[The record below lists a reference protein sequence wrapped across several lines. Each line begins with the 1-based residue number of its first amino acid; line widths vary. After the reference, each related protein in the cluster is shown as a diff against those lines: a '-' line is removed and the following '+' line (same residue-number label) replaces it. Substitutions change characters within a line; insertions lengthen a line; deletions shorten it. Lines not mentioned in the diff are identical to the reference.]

1 MYTKKKGLAALLAAV
16 TGLSSLAVGTVSAT
30 PAAAEDTEAVK
41 ILSLGDSITDGYWT
55 SGAYRKYMYH
65 DLEQMGYNIDM
76 VGPKGSN
83 SNTFTYNG
91 QTVSYDDNN
100 AGYSGY
106 AIQEMTTKEH
116 RSGILETIQGTWY
129 NGQNMIAAY
138 QPDIVLLQIGTNDI
152 LSNYNDG
159 ITDRLENL
167 VNVILQDLDADSTV
181 FVSTIPDI
189 DAYTRADWLG
199 SYGINA
205 WNSTQEEKDQ
215 LMETVTGCIDTYNT
229 SIYNLVLKMQSEGK
243 NVQFADINSVVDYQ
257 TDLHDGV
264 HPNEAGY
271 ENMGNYW
278 AGLLNDFFQSKG
290 TNPKPVTTT
299 TTTQPAVTTTTTT
312 TTKATTKPITTTST
326 AKTTTTTKATTTT
339 TAATVPAGATAIH
352 LTDVKKG
359 ESYSLANYPDAT
371 AISFTLSGNLQY
383 LGGAFVLGNWT
394 KNQPYSASDLNGNT
408 LTFPIDMTDIEQKTF
423 TFFRWND
430 NDDVQLEDVT
440 LYCGTAP
447 ATTTKVTTT
456 TAKPTTTTTT
466 TTTTAKPTTTTTTTA
481 KPTTTTTTTTTTT
494 KPTTTTT
501 TTTTTAKPTT
511 TTTTTTTT
519 AKPTTTTTTTTT
531 TAKPTT
537 TTTTTTTTA
546 KSTTTTTT
554 TTTTAKPTTTT
565 TTTTTTAKPVTTTKA
580 TTTTAK
586 VTTTTASHAKKVVL
600 TDVQYEKTY
609 SLADYHPSDIKE
621 IVLQLD
627 GEVGY
632 GFGGKL
638 VLGGWAVQMDYG
650 VADMKDDKTIT
661 FKITDPQDV
670 MTVYGYWGNMKL
682 KSVTLVY

>member
-16 TGLSSLAVGTVSAT
+16 TGLSSLAVGTVSAA
-30 PAAAEDTEAVK
+30 PAAAGDTEAVK

-116 RSGILETIQGTWY
+116 RSGILETIQST
-129 NGQNMIAAY
+129 NMIATY
-138 QPDIVLLQIGTNDI
+138 QPDVVLLQIGTNDV

-167 VNVILQDLDADSTV
+167 VNVILQDLDSDSTV

-189 DAYTRADWLG
+189 DAITVSSWLWG
-199 SYGINA
+199 YGYFG
-205 WNSTQEEKDQ
+205 TDEEKQQ
-215 LMETVTGCIDTYNT
+215 LMEMVTGYIDTYNT

-278 AGLLNDFFQSKG
+278 AGLLNDFFQNHG

-312 TTKATTKPITTTST
+312 TTT
-326 AKTTTTTKATTTT
+326 AKTTTTQPATTKPTTTTSTTKATTTT
-339 TAATVPAGATAIH
+339 TAVTVPDGATEIH
-352 LTDVKKG
+352 LTGVKKG

-371 AISFTLSGNLQY
+371 AISFTLSGNLQH
-383 LGGAFVLGNWT
+383 LIGAFVLGNWT
-394 KNQPYSASDLNGNT
+394 KNQPYNESNLNGNT

-430 NDDVQLEDVT
+430 GDDVQLEDVT

-456 TAKPTTTTTT
+456 IAKP
-466 TTTTAKPTTTTTTTA
+466 
-481 KPTTTTTTTTTTT
+481 
-494 KPTTTTT
+494 TTTT

-519 AKPTTTTTTTTT
+519 AKP
-531 TAKPTT
+531 
-537 TTTTTTTTA
+537 
-546 KSTTTTTT
+546 TTTTTT

-600 TDVQYEKTY
+600 TDVQYDKTY
-609 SLADYHPSDIKE
+609 SLEDYHPSDIKE

-638 VLGGWAVQMDYG
+638 ALGGWAVQMDYG

>member
-16 TGLSSLAVGTVSAT
+16 TGLSSLAVGTVSAA
-30 PAAAEDTEAVK
+30 PAAAENAEAVK

-91 QTVSYDDNN
+91 QSVSYDDNN

-205 WNSTQEEKDQ
+205 WGSTQEEKDQ

-290 TNPKPVTTT
+290 TDPKPVTTT
-299 TTTQPAVTTTTTT
+299 TTTQPAVTTTTTTT

-359 ESYSLANYPDAT
+359 ESYSLANYPNAT

-430 NDDVQLEDVT
+430 SNDVQLEDVT

-456 TAKPTTTTTT
+456 TA
-466 TTTTAKPTTTTTTTA
+466 
-481 KPTTTTTTTTTTT
+481 

-546 KSTTTTTT
+546 KPTTTTTT

-565 TTTTTTAKPVTTTKA
+565 TTTTTTAKPTTTTTTTTTTAKPTTTTTKA

-621 IVLQLD
+621 IVLHLD

-661 FKITDPQDV
+661 FKITNPQDV

>member
-1 MYTKKKGLAALLAAV
+1 MYTKKKGLAALIAAV
-16 TGLSSLAVGTVSAT
+16 TGLSSLAVGTVSAA
-30 PAAAEDTEAVK
+30 PAAAGDTEAVK

-76 VGPKGSN
+76 VGPKGGN

-91 QTVSYDDNN
+91 QSVSYDDNN

-205 WNSTQEEKDQ
+205 WGSTQEEKDQ

-290 TNPKPVTTT
+290 TDPKPVTTT

-383 LGGAFVLGNWT
+383 LGGAFVLGNWEKSQT
-394 KNQPYSASDLNGNT
+394 YSASDLNGNT
-408 LTFPIDMTDIEQKTF
+408 LTFPIDMTGLWQKTF

-466 TTTTAKPTTTTTTTA
+466 TTTTAKPTTTTTTT
-481 KPTTTTTTTTTTT
+481 
-494 KPTTTTT
+494 
-501 TTTTTAKPTT
+501 TTTAKP
-511 TTTTTTTT
+511 
-519 AKPTTTTTTTTT
+519 
-531 TAKPTT
+531 
-537 TTTTTTTTA
+537 
-546 KSTTTTTT
+546 TTTTTT

-600 TDVQYEKTY
+600 TDVQYGKTY

-661 FKITDPQDV
+661 FKITNPQDT
-670 MTVYGYWGNMKL
+670 MTVFGYWGNMKL

>member
-1 MYTKKKGLAALLAAV
+1 MYTKKKGLAALIAAV
-16 TGLSSLAVGTVSAT
+16 TGLSSLAVGTVSAA
-30 PAAAEDTEAVK
+30 PAAAENAEAVK

-76 VGPKGSN
+76 VGPKGGN

-91 QTVSYDDNN
+91 QSVSYDDNN

-167 VNVILQDLDADSTV
+167 VNVILQDLDSDSTV

-205 WNSTQEEKDQ
+205 WGSTQEEKDQ

-278 AGLLNDFFQSKG
+278 AGLLNDFFQNHG

-312 TTKATTKPITTTST
+312 TTT
-326 AKTTTTTKATTTT
+326 AKTTTTQPATTKPTTTTSTTKATTTT
-339 TAATVPAGATAIH
+339 TAVTVPDGATEIH
-352 LTDVKKG
+352 LTGVKKG

-371 AISFTLSGNLQY
+371 AISFTFSGNLQY
-383 LGGAFVLGNWT
+383 IGGAFVLGNWT
-394 KNQPYSASDLNGNT
+394 KNQSYNANDLNGNT

-423 TFFRWND
+423 TFFRWNGG
-430 NDDVQLEDVT
+430 DDIQIEDVT

-466 TTTTAKPTTTTTTTA
+466 TTT
-481 KPTTTTTTTTTTT
+481 
-494 KPTTTTT
+494 
-501 TTTTTAKPTT
+501 AKPTT

-519 AKPTTTTTTTTT
+519 AKPTT
-531 TAKPTT
+531 
-537 TTTTTTTTA
+537 
-546 KSTTTTTT
+546 
-554 TTTTAKPTTTT
+554 
-565 TTTTTTAKPVTTTKA
+565 TTTKA

-600 TDVQYEKTY
+600 TDVQYDKTY
-609 SLADYHPSDIKE
+609 SLEDYHPSDIKE

-661 FKITDPQDV
+661 FKITNPQDV

>member
-1 MYTKKKGLAALLAAV
+1 MYTKKKGLAALIAAV
-16 TGLSSLAVGTVSAT
+16 TGLSSLAVGTVSAA
-30 PAAAEDTEAVK
+30 PAAAENEEAVK

-76 VGPKGSN
+76 VGPKGGN

-91 QTVSYDDNN
+91 QSVSYDDNN

-205 WNSTQEEKDQ
+205 WGSTQEEKDR

-278 AGLLNDFFQSKG
+278 AGLLNDFFQNHG

-299 TTTQPAVTTTTTT
+299 TTTQPAVTTTTTTT

-359 ESYSLANYPDAT
+359 ESYSLPNYPDAT

-430 NDDVQLEDVT
+430 SNDVQLEDVT

-456 TAKPTTTTTT
+456 TA
-466 TTTTAKPTTTTTTTA
+466 
-481 KPTTTTTTTTTTT
+481 

-546 KSTTTTTT
+546 KPTTTTTT
-554 TTTTAKPTTTT
+554 TTTTAKPTT
-565 TTTTTTAKPVTTTKA
+565 TTTKA

-661 FKITDPQDV
+661 FKITNPQDV

>member
-1 MYTKKKGLAALLAAV
+1 MYTKKKGMAALLAAV
-16 TGLSSLAVGTVSAT
+16 TGLSSLAVGTVSAA
-30 PAAAEDTEAVK
+30 PAAAENEEAVK

-76 VGPKGSN
+76 VGPKGGN

-91 QTVSYDDNN
+91 QSVSYDDNN

-116 RSGILETIQGTWY
+116 RSGILETIQATWY

-205 WNSTQEEKDQ
+205 WGSTQEEKDR

-229 SIYNLVLKMQSEGK
+229 SIYNLVLKMQGEGK

-278 AGLLNDFFQSKG
+278 AGLLNDFFQNHG

-312 TTKATTKPITTTST
+312 TTT
-326 AKTTTTTKATTTT
+326 AKTTTTQPATTKPTTTTSTTKATTTT

-359 ESYSLANYPDAT
+359 ESYSLAYYPDAT

-383 LGGAFVLGNWT
+383 LGGSFVLGNWEKSQT
-394 KNQPYSASDLNGNT
+394 YSASNLNGNT

-430 NDDVQLEDVT
+430 SNDVQLEDVT

-466 TTTTAKPTTTTTTTA
+466 TTTTAKPTT
-481 KPTTTTTTTTTTT
+481 
-494 KPTTTTT
+494 
-501 TTTTTAKPTT
+501 
-511 TTTTTTTT
+511 
-519 AKPTTTTTTTTT
+519 
-531 TAKPTT
+531 
-537 TTTTTTTTA
+537 
-546 KSTTTTTT
+546 
-554 TTTTAKPTTTT
+554 
-565 TTTTTTAKPVTTTKA
+565 TTTKA

-661 FKITDPQDV
+661 FKITNPQDV

>member
-1 MYTKKKGLAALLAAV
+1 MYTKKKGLAALIAAV
-16 TGLSSLAVGTVSAT
+16 TGLSSLAVGTVSAA
-30 PAAAEDTEAVK
+30 PAAAGDTEAVK

-76 VGPKGSN
+76 VGPKGGN

-91 QTVSYDDNN
+91 QSVSYDDNN

-116 RSGILETIQGTWY
+116 RSGILETIQATWY

-205 WNSTQEEKDQ
+205 WGSTQEEKDQ

-290 TNPKPVTTT
+290 TDPKPVTTT
-299 TTTQPAVTTTTTT
+299 TTTQPAVTTTTTTT

-383 LGGAFVLGNWT
+383 LGGAFVLGNWEKSQT
-394 KNQPYSASDLNGNT
+394 YSASDLNGNT
-408 LTFPIDMTDIEQKTF
+408 LTFPIDMTGLWQKTF

-466 TTTTAKPTTTTTTTA
+466 TTTTAKPTTTTTTT
-481 KPTTTTTTTTTTT
+481 
-494 KPTTTTT
+494 
-501 TTTTTAKPTT
+501 
-511 TTTTTTTT
+511 
-519 AKPTTTTTTTTT
+519 
-531 TAKPTT
+531 
-537 TTTTTTTTA
+537 
-546 KSTTTTTT
+546 
-554 TTTTAKPTTTT
+554 
-565 TTTTTTAKPVTTTKA
+565 TTTAKPVTTTKA

-600 TDVQYEKTY
+600 TDVQYGKTY

-661 FKITDPQDV
+661 FKITNPQDT
-670 MTVYGYWGNMKL
+670 MTVFGYWGNMKL

>member
-16 TGLSSLAVGTVSAT
+16 TGLSSLAVGTVSAA
-30 PAAAEDTEAVK
+30 PAAAGDTEAVK

-116 RSGILETIQGTWY
+116 RSGILETIQST
-129 NGQNMIAAY
+129 NMIATY
-138 QPDIVLLQIGTNDI
+138 QPDVVLLQIGTNDV

-167 VNVILQDLDADSTV
+167 VNVILQDLDSDSTV

-189 DAYTRADWLG
+189 DAITVSSWLWG
-199 SYGINA
+199 YGYFG
-205 WNSTQEEKDQ
+205 TDEEKQQ
-215 LMETVTGCIDTYNT
+215 LMEIVTGYIDTYNT

-278 AGLLNDFFQSKG
+278 AGLLNDFFQNHG

-312 TTKATTKPITTTST
+312 TTTAKATTTQPETTKPTTTTST

-339 TAATVPAGATAIH
+339 TAVTVPDGATEIH
-352 LTDVKKG
+352 LTGVKKG

-371 AISFTLSGNLQY
+371 AISFTFSGNLQY
-383 LGGAFVLGNWT
+383 IGGAFVLGNWT
-394 KNQPYSASDLNGNT
+394 KNQSYNASDLNGNT

-423 TFFRWND
+423 TFFRWNGG
-430 NDDVQLEDVT
+430 DDIQIEDVT

-456 TAKPTTTTTT
+456 IAKP
-466 TTTTAKPTTTTTTTA
+466 
-481 KPTTTTTTTTTTT
+481 
-494 KPTTTTT
+494 TTTT

-531 TAKPTT
+531 TAKP
-537 TTTTTTTTA
+537 
-546 KSTTTTTT
+546 TTTTTT

-600 TDVQYEKTY
+600 TDVQYDKTY
-609 SLADYHPSDIKE
+609 SLEDYHPSDIKE

-638 VLGGWAVQMDYG
+638 ALGGWAVQMDYG

-661 FKITDPQDV
+661 FKITNPQDV

>member
-1 MYTKKKGLAALLAAV
+1 MYTKKKGLAVLIAAV
-16 TGLSSLAVGTVSAT
+16 TGLSSLAVGTVSAA
-30 PAAAEDTEAVK
+30 PAAAENAEAVK

-76 VGPKGSN
+76 VGPKGGN

-91 QTVSYDDNN
+91 QSVSYDDNN

-116 RSGILETIQGTWY
+116 RSGILETIQATWY

-205 WNSTQEEKDQ
+205 WGSTQEEKDQ

-278 AGLLNDFFQSKG
+278 AGLLNDFFQNHG

-312 TTKATTKPITTTST
+312 TTT
-326 AKTTTTTKATTTT
+326 AKTTTTQPATTKPTTTTSTTKATTTT

-359 ESYSLANYPDAT
+359 ESYSLANYPNAT

-430 NDDVQLEDVT
+430 NDNVQLEDVT

-456 TAKPTTTTTT
+456 TA
-466 TTTTAKPTTTTTTTA
+466 
-481 KPTTTTTTTTTTT
+481 

-546 KSTTTTTT
+546 KPTTTTTT

-661 FKITDPQDV
+661 FKITNPQDV

>member
-1 MYTKKKGLAALLAAV
+1 MYTKKKGLAALIAAV
-16 TGLSSLAVGTVSAT
+16 TGLSSLAVGTVSAA
-30 PAAAEDTEAVK
+30 PAAAENEEAVK

-76 VGPKGSN
+76 VGPKGGN

-91 QTVSYDDNN
+91 QSVSYDDNN

-116 RSGILETIQGTWY
+116 RSGILETIQATWY

-205 WNSTQEEKDQ
+205 WGSTQEEKDQ

-278 AGLLNDFFQSKG
+278 AELLNDFFQNHG

-299 TTTQPAVTTTTTT
+299 TTTQPAVTTTTTTT

-359 ESYSLANYPDAT
+359 ESYSLANYPNAT

-430 NDDVQLEDVT
+430 SNDVQLEDVT

-466 TTTTAKPTTTTTTTA
+466 TTTTAKPTTTTTTT
-481 KPTTTTTTTTTTT
+481 
-494 KPTTTTT
+494 
-501 TTTTTAKPTT
+501 TTTAKPTT
-511 TTTTTTTT
+511 
-519 AKPTTTTTTTTT
+519 
-531 TAKPTT
+531 
-537 TTTTTTTTA
+537 
-546 KSTTTTTT
+546 
-554 TTTTAKPTTTT
+554 
-565 TTTTTTAKPVTTTKA
+565 TTTKA

-600 TDVQYEKTY
+600 TDVQYDKTY
-609 SLADYHPSDIKE
+609 SLEDYHPSDIKE

-661 FKITDPQDV
+661 FKITNPQDV

-682 KSVTLVY
+682 KSVALVY

>member
-1 MYTKKKGLAALLAAV
+1 MYTKKKGLAALIAAV
-16 TGLSSLAVGTVSAT
+16 TGLSSLAVGTVSAA
-30 PAAAEDTEAVK
+30 PAAAGDTEAVK

-91 QTVSYDDNN
+91 QSVSYDDNN

-116 RSGILETIQGTWY
+116 RSGILETIQATWY

-189 DAYTRADWLG
+189 DAYIRADWLG

-205 WNSTQEEKDQ
+205 WGSTQEEKDQ

-312 TTKATTKPITTTST
+312 TTTKATTKPITTTST

-383 LGGAFVLGNWT
+383 LGGAFVLGNWEKSQT
-394 KNQPYSASDLNGNT
+394 YSASDLNGNT
-408 LTFPIDMTDIEQKTF
+408 LTFPIDMTGLWQKTF

-466 TTTTAKPTTTTTTTA
+466 TTTTAKPTTTTTTT
-481 KPTTTTTTTTTTT
+481 
-494 KPTTTTT
+494 
-501 TTTTTAKPTT
+501 TTTAKP
-511 TTTTTTTT
+511 
-519 AKPTTTTTTTTT
+519 
-531 TAKPTT
+531 
-537 TTTTTTTTA
+537 
-546 KSTTTTTT
+546 TTTTTT

-600 TDVQYEKTY
+600 TDVQYGKTY

-661 FKITDPQDV
+661 FKITNPQDT
-670 MTVYGYWGNMKL
+670 MTVFGYWGNMKL

>member
-1 MYTKKKGLAALLAAV
+1 MYTKKKGLAALIAAV
-16 TGLSSLAVGTVSAT
+16 TGLSSLAVGTVSAA
-30 PAAAEDTEAVK
+30 PAAAGDTEAVK

-76 VGPKGSN
+76 VGPKGGN

-91 QTVSYDDNN
+91 QSVSYDDNN

-116 RSGILETIQGTWY
+116 RSGILETIQATWY

-189 DAYTRADWLG
+189 DAYIRADWLG

-205 WNSTQEEKDQ
+205 WGSTQEEKDQ

-312 TTKATTKPITTTST
+312 TTTKATTKPITTTST

-383 LGGAFVLGNWT
+383 LGGAFVLGNWEKSQT
-394 KNQPYSASDLNGNT
+394 YSASDLNGNT
-408 LTFPIDMTDIEQKTF
+408 LTFPIDMTGLWQKTF

-447 ATTTKVTTT
+447 ATTTKVTAT

-466 TTTTAKPTTTTTTTA
+466 TTTTAKP
-481 KPTTTTTTTTTTT
+481 
-494 KPTTTTT
+494 
-501 TTTTTAKPTT
+501 
-511 TTTTTTTT
+511 
-519 AKPTTTTTTTTT
+519 
-531 TAKPTT
+531 
-537 TTTTTTTTA
+537 
-546 KSTTTTTT
+546 TTTTTT

-600 TDVQYEKTY
+600 TDVQYGKTY

-627 GEVGY
+627 GDVGY

-661 FKITDPQDV
+661 FKITNPQDV

>member
-16 TGLSSLAVGTVSAT
+16 TGLSSLAVGTVSAA
-30 PAAAEDTEAVK
+30 PAAAGDTEAVK

-76 VGPKGSN
+76 VGPKGGN

-91 QTVSYDDNN
+91 QSVSYDDNN

-278 AGLLNDFFQSKG
+278 AGLLNDFFQGNG
-290 TNPKPVTTT
+290 TDPKPVTTT

-326 AKTTTTTKATTTT
+326 AKTTTTTKATITT
-339 TAATVPAGATAIH
+339 TAVTVPDGATAIH

-371 AISFTLSGNLQY
+371 AISFTLSGNLQH
-383 LGGAFVLGNWT
+383 LVGAFVLGNWT
-394 KNQPYSASDLNGNT
+394 KNQPYNESNLNGNT

-423 TFFRWND
+423 TFLRWND
-430 NDDVQLEDVT
+430 GDDVQLEDVT

-447 ATTTKVTTT
+447 ATTPEVTTT
-456 TAKPTTTTTT
+456 TA
-466 TTTTAKPTTTTTTTA
+466 
-481 KPTTTTTTTTTTT
+481 

-546 KSTTTTTT
+546 KPTTTTTT

-609 SLADYHPSDIKE
+609 SLANYHPSDIKE

-627 GEVGY
+627 GKVGY
-632 GFGGKL
+632 GFGGEL
-638 VLGGWAVQMDYG
+638 VLGNWAVKMGYNA
-650 VADMKDDKTIT
+650 ADIKDDKTIT
-661 FKITDPQDV
+661 FKITDPQNV
-670 MTVYGYWGNMKL
+670 MMVRNYWGNMKL

>member
-16 TGLSSLAVGTVSAT
+16 TGLSSLAVGTVSAA

-138 QPDIVLLQIGTNDI
+138 QPDIVLLQIGTNDV

-167 VNVILQDLDADSTV
+167 VNVILQDLDSDSTI

-205 WNSTQEEKDQ
+205 WSSTQAEKDQ

-229 SIYNLVLKMQSEGK
+229 SIYNLVLKMQGEGK

-278 AGLLNDFFQSKG
+278 AGLLNDFFQGSG
-290 TNPKPVTTT
+290 TDPKPVTTT

-312 TTKATTKPITTTST
+312 TTAKATTTQPATTKPTTTTST
-326 AKTTTTTKATTTT
+326 AKTTTKATTTT
-339 TAATVPAGATAIH
+339 TAVTVPDGATEIH

-359 ESYSLANYPDAT
+359 ECYSLENYPNAT
-371 AISFTLSGNLQY
+371 AISFTFSGNLQY
-383 LGGAFVLGNWT
+383 IGGAFVLGNWT
-394 KNQPYSASDLNGNT
+394 KNQSYSASDLNGNT
-408 LTFPIDMTDIEQKTF
+408 LTFPIDMTGIEQKTF
-423 TFFRWND
+423 TFFRWNGG
-430 NDDVQLEDVT
+430 DDIQIKDVT

-447 ATTTKVTTT
+447 ETTTEATTT
-456 TAKPTTTTTT
+456 TA
-466 TTTTAKPTTTTTTTA
+466 
-481 KPTTTTTTTTTTT
+481 

-546 KSTTTTTT
+546 K
-554 TTTTAKPTTTT
+554 
-565 TTTTTTAKPVTTTKA
+565 PVTTTKA

-586 VTTTTASHAKKVVL
+586 VTTTTTSHAKKVVL
-600 TDVQYEKTY
+600 TDVQYGKTY
-609 SLADYHPSDIKE
+609 SLEDYHPSDIKE

-632 GFGGKL
+632 GFGGDL
-638 VLGGWAVQMDYG
+638 ILGNWTVKMDYS
-650 VADMKDDKTIT
+650 AANIKDDKTIT
-661 FKITDPQDV
+661 FKITDPQNV
-670 MTVYGYWGNMKL
+670 MMVRNFWGNMKL

>member
-1 MYTKKKGLAALLAAV
+1 MYTEKKGLAALIAAV
-16 TGLSSLAVGTVSAT
+16 TGLSSLAVGTVSAA
-30 PAAAEDTEAVK
+30 PAAAENEEAVK

-76 VGPKGSN
+76 VGPKGGN

-91 QTVSYDDNN
+91 QSVSYDDNN

-116 RSGILETIQGTWY
+116 RSGILETIQATWY

-205 WNSTQEEKDQ
+205 WGSTQEEKDQ

-278 AGLLNDFFQSKG
+278 AELLNDFFQNHG

-299 TTTQPAVTTTTTT
+299 TTTQPAVTTTTTTT

-359 ESYSLANYPDAT
+359 ESYSLANYPNAT

-430 NDDVQLEDVT
+430 SNDVQLEDVT

-466 TTTTAKPTTTTTTTA
+466 TTTTAKPTTTTTTTTTTA
-481 KPTTTTTTTTTTT
+481 KPTTTTTTTTTTA
-494 KPTTTTT
+494 KPTSTTT

-537 TTTTTTTTA
+537 TTT
-546 KSTTTTTT
+546 
-554 TTTTAKPTTTT
+554 
-565 TTTTTTAKPVTTTKA
+565 KA

-600 TDVQYEKTY
+600 TDVQYDKTY
-609 SLADYHPSDIKE
+609 SLEDYHPSDIKE

-661 FKITDPQDV
+661 FKITNPQDV

>member
-1 MYTKKKGLAALLAAV
+1 MYTKKKGLSALIAAV
-16 TGLSSLAVGTVSAT
+16 TGLSSLAVGTVSAA
-30 PAAAEDTEAVK
+30 PAAAENEEAVK

-76 VGPKGSN
+76 VGPKGGN

-91 QTVSYDDNN
+91 QSVSYDDNN

-116 RSGILETIQGTWY
+116 RSGILETIQATWY

-205 WNSTQEEKDQ
+205 WGSTQEEKDQ

-278 AGLLNDFFQSKG
+278 AELLNDFFQNHG

-299 TTTQPAVTTTTTT
+299 TTTQPAVTTTTTTT

-359 ESYSLANYPDAT
+359 ESYSLANYPNAT

-430 NDDVQLEDVT
+430 SNDVQLEDVT

-456 TAKPTTTTTT
+456 TA
-466 TTTTAKPTTTTTTTA
+466 
-481 KPTTTTTTTTTTT
+481 

-546 KSTTTTTT
+546 KPTTTTTT

-565 TTTTTTAKPVTTTKA
+565 TTTTTTAKPTTTTTKA

-661 FKITDPQDV
+661 FKITNPQDV

>member
-1 MYTKKKGLAALLAAV
+1 MYTKKKGLAALIAAV
-16 TGLSSLAVGTVSAT
+16 TGLSSLAVGTVSAA
-30 PAAAEDTEAVK
+30 PAAAENEEAVK

-76 VGPKGSN
+76 VGPKGGN

-91 QTVSYDDNN
+91 QSVSYDDNN

-116 RSGILETIQGTWY
+116 RSGILETIQATWY

-205 WNSTQEEKDQ
+205 WGSTQEEKDQ

-278 AGLLNDFFQSKG
+278 AELLNDFFQNHG

-299 TTTQPAVTTTTTT
+299 TTTQPAVTTTTTTT

-359 ESYSLANYPDAT
+359 ESYSLANYPNAT

-430 NDDVQLEDVT
+430 SNDVQLEDVT

-447 ATTTKVTTT
+447 ATTTKVITT
-456 TAKPTTTTTT
+456 TA
-466 TTTTAKPTTTTTTTA
+466 
-481 KPTTTTTTTTTTT
+481 

-546 KSTTTTTT
+546 K
-554 TTTTAKPTTTT
+554 PTT
-565 TTTTTTAKPVTTTKA
+565 TTTKA

-661 FKITDPQDV
+661 FKITNPQDV

>member
-16 TGLSSLAVGTVSAT
+16 TGLSSLAVGTVSAA
-30 PAAAEDTEAVK
+30 PAAAGDTEAVK

-65 DLEQMGYNIDM
+65 DLEQRGYNIDM

-229 SIYNLVLKMQSEGK
+229 SIYNLVLKMQGEGK

-278 AGLLNDFFQSKG
+278 AGLLNDFFQSNG

-312 TTKATTKPITTTST
+312 TTTAKATTTQPATTKPTTTTS
-326 AKTTTTTKATTTT
+326 TTKATTTT
-339 TAATVPAGATAIH
+339 TTTTAVTVPDGATAIH
-352 LTDVKKG
+352 LTGVKKG

-371 AISFTLSGNLQY
+371 AISFTLSGNLQH
-383 LGGAFVLGNWT
+383 LVGAFVLGNWT
-394 KNQPYSASDLNGNT
+394 KNQPYNESNLNGNT

-423 TFFRWND
+423 TFLRWND
-430 NDDVQLEDVT
+430 GDDVQLEDVT

-447 ATTTKVTTT
+447 ATTTEVTTT
-456 TAKPTTTTTT
+456 TA
-466 TTTTAKPTTTTTTTA
+466 
-481 KPTTTTTTTTTTT
+481 

-546 KSTTTTTT
+546 K
-554 TTTTAKPTTTT
+554 PTTT

-609 SLADYHPSDIKE
+609 SLANYHPSDIKE

-632 GFGGKL
+632 GFGGEL
-638 VLGGWAVQMDYG
+638 VLGNWAVKMGYNA
-650 VADMKDDKTIT
+650 ADIKDDKTIT
-661 FKITDPQDV
+661 FKITDPQNV
-670 MTVYGYWGNMKL
+670 MMVRNYWGNMKL

>member
-1 MYTKKKGLAALLAAV
+1 MYTKKKGLAVLIAAV
-16 TGLSSLAVGTVSAT
+16 TGLSSLAVGTVSAA
-30 PAAAEDTEAVK
+30 PAAAENAEAVK

-76 VGPKGSN
+76 VGPKGGN

-91 QTVSYDDNN
+91 QSVSYDDNN

-116 RSGILETIQGTWY
+116 RSGILETIQATWY

-205 WNSTQEEKDQ
+205 WGSTQEEKDQ

-229 SIYNLVLKMQSEGK
+229 SIYNLVLKMQGEGK

-278 AGLLNDFFQSKG
+278 AGLLNDFFQNHG

-312 TTKATTKPITTTST
+312 TTT
-326 AKTTTTTKATTTT
+326 AKTTTTQPATTKPTTTTSTTKATTTT
-339 TAATVPAGATAIH
+339 TAVTVPDGATAIH
-352 LTDVKKG
+352 LTGVKKG

-371 AISFTLSGNLQY
+371 AISFTFSGNLQY
-383 LGGAFVLGNWT
+383 IGGAFVLGNWT
-394 KNQPYSASDLNGNT
+394 KNQSYNANDLNGNT

-423 TFFRWND
+423 TFFRWNGG
-430 NDDVQLEDVT
+430 DDIQIEDVT

-466 TTTTAKPTTTTTTTA
+466 
-481 KPTTTTTTTTTTT
+481 
-494 KPTTTTT
+494 
-501 TTTTTAKPTT
+501 
-511 TTTTTTTT
+511 
-519 AKPTTTTTTTTT
+519 
-531 TAKPTT
+531 
-537 TTTTTTTTA
+537 
-546 KSTTTTTT
+546 
-554 TTTTAKPTTTT
+554 
-565 TTTTTTAKPVTTTKA
+565 

-661 FKITDPQDV
+661 FKITNPQDV

>member
-1 MYTKKKGLAALLAAV
+1 M
-16 TGLSSLAVGTVSAT
+16 
-30 PAAAEDTEAVK
+30 
-41 ILSLGDSITDGYWT
+41 DS
-55 SGAYRKYMYH
+55 
-65 DLEQMGYNIDM
+65 
-76 VGPKGSN
+76 
-83 SNTFTYNG
+83 
-91 QTVSYDDNN
+91 
-100 AGYSGY
+100 
-106 AIQEMTTKEH
+106 
-116 RSGILETIQGTWY
+116 
-129 NGQNMIAAY
+129 
-138 QPDIVLLQIGTNDI
+138 
-152 LSNYNDG
+152 
-159 ITDRLENL
+159 
-167 VNVILQDLDADSTV
+167 DSTV

-189 DAYTRADWLG
+189 DAITVSSWLWG
-199 SYGINA
+199 YGYFG
-205 WNSTQEEKDQ
+205 TDEEKQQ
-215 LMETVTGCIDTYNT
+215 LMEIVTGYIDTYNT

-278 AGLLNDFFQSKG
+278 AGLLNDFFQNHG

-312 TTKATTKPITTTST
+312 TTT
-326 AKTTTTTKATTTT
+326 AKTTTTQPATTKPTTTTSTTKATTTT
-339 TAATVPAGATAIH
+339 TAVTVPDGATEIH
-352 LTDVKKG
+352 LTGVKKG

-371 AISFTLSGNLQY
+371 AISFTFSGNLQY
-383 LGGAFVLGNWT
+383 IGGAFVLGNWEKSQT
-394 KNQPYSASDLNGNT
+394 YSASDLNGNT
-408 LTFPIDMTDIEQKTF
+408 LTFPIDMTDIKQKTF
-423 TFFRWND
+423 TFFRWNGG
-430 NDDVQLEDVT
+430 DDIQIEDVT

-466 TTTTAKPTTTTTTTA
+466 TTTA
-481 KPTTTTTTTTTTT
+481 

-546 KSTTTTTT
+546 K
-554 TTTTAKPTTTT
+554 PTT
-565 TTTTTTAKPVTTTKA
+565 TTTKA

-600 TDVQYEKTY
+600 TDVQYDKTY
-609 SLADYHPSDIKE
+609 SLEDYHPSDIKE

-638 VLGGWAVQMDYG
+638 ALGGWAVQMDYG

>member
-1 MYTKKKGLAALLAAV
+1 MYTKKKGLAALIAAV
-16 TGLSSLAVGTVSAT
+16 TGLSSLAVGTVSAA
-30 PAAAEDTEAVK
+30 PAAAENEEAVK

-76 VGPKGSN
+76 VGPKGGN

-91 QTVSYDDNN
+91 QSVSYDDNN

-205 WNSTQEEKDQ
+205 WGSTQEEKDR

-278 AGLLNDFFQSKG
+278 AGLLNDFFQNHG

-299 TTTQPAVTTTTTT
+299 TTTQPAVTTTTTTT

-430 NDDVQLEDVT
+430 SNDVQLEDVT

-456 TAKPTTTTTT
+456 TA
-466 TTTTAKPTTTTTTTA
+466 
-481 KPTTTTTTTTTTT
+481 

-546 KSTTTTTT
+546 KPTTTTTT
-554 TTTTAKPTTTT
+554 TTTTAKPTT
-565 TTTTTTAKPVTTTKA
+565 TTTKA

-661 FKITDPQDV
+661 FKITNPQDV

>member
-16 TGLSSLAVGTVSAT
+16 TGLSSLAVGTVSAA
-30 PAAAEDTEAVK
+30 PAAAGDTEAVK

-229 SIYNLVLKMQSEGK
+229 SIYNLVLKMQGEGK

-278 AGLLNDFFQSKG
+278 AGLLNDFFQSNG

-312 TTKATTKPITTTST
+312 TTTAKATTTQPATTKPTTTTS
-326 AKTTTTTKATTTT
+326 TTKATTTT
-339 TAATVPAGATAIH
+339 TTTTAVTVPDGATAIH
-352 LTDVKKG
+352 LTGVKKG

-371 AISFTLSGNLQY
+371 AISFTLSGNLQH
-383 LGGAFVLGNWT
+383 LVGAFVLGNWT
-394 KNQPYSASDLNGNT
+394 KNQPYNESNLNGNT

-423 TFFRWND
+423 TFLRWND
-430 NDDVQLEDVT
+430 GDDVQLEDVT

-447 ATTTKVTTT
+447 ATTTEVTTT
-456 TAKPTTTTTT
+456 TA
-466 TTTTAKPTTTTTTTA
+466 
-481 KPTTTTTTTTTTT
+481 

-537 TTTTTTTTA
+537 TTTTTTT
-546 KSTTTTTT
+546 
-554 TTTTAKPTTTT
+554 
-565 TTTTTTAKPVTTTKA
+565 AKPVTTTKA

-609 SLADYHPSDIKE
+609 SLANYHPSDIKE

-632 GFGGKL
+632 GFGGEL
-638 VLGGWAVQMDYG
+638 VLGNWAVKMGYNA
-650 VADMKDDKTIT
+650 ADIKDDKTIT
-661 FKITDPQDV
+661 FKITDPQNV
-670 MTVYGYWGNMKL
+670 MMVRNYWGNMKL

>member
-1 MYTKKKGLAALLAAV
+1 MYTKKKGLAALIAAV
-16 TGLSSLAVGTVSAT
+16 TGLSSLAVGTVSAA
-30 PAAAEDTEAVK
+30 PAAAENEEAVK

-76 VGPKGSN
+76 VGPKGGN

-91 QTVSYDDNN
+91 QSVSYDDNN

-116 RSGILETIQGTWY
+116 RSGILETIQATWY

-205 WNSTQEEKDQ
+205 WGSTQEEKDR

-278 AGLLNDFFQSKG
+278 AGLLNDFFQNHG

-299 TTTQPAVTTTTTT
+299 TTTQPAVTTTTTTT

-430 NDDVQLEDVT
+430 SNDVQLEDVT

-456 TAKPTTTTTT
+456 TA
-466 TTTTAKPTTTTTTTA
+466 
-481 KPTTTTTTTTTTT
+481 

-546 KSTTTTTT
+546 KPTTTTTT
-554 TTTTAKPTTTT
+554 TTTTAKPTT
-565 TTTTTTAKPVTTTKA
+565 TTTKA

-661 FKITDPQDV
+661 FKITNPQDV

>member
-16 TGLSSLAVGTVSAT
+16 TGLSSLAVGTVSAA

-91 QTVSYDDNN
+91 QSVSYDDNN

-189 DAYTRADWLG
+189 DAYTRADWLS

-205 WNSTQEEKDQ
+205 WGSTQEEKDR

-278 AGLLNDFFQSKG
+278 AGLLNDFFQDNG

-312 TTKATTKPITTTST
+312 TTTKATTKPITTTST
-326 AKTTTTTKATTTT
+326 AKTTTTT

-394 KNQPYSASDLNGNT
+394 KNQPYNESNLNGNT

-430 NDDVQLEDVT
+430 GDDVQLEDVT

-466 TTTTAKPTTTTTTTA
+466 TTTTAKPTTTTTTT
-481 KPTTTTTTTTTTT
+481 
-494 KPTTTTT
+494 
-501 TTTTTAKPTT
+501 TTTAKPT
-511 TTTTTTTT
+511 
-519 AKPTTTTTTTTT
+519 
-531 TAKPTT
+531 
-537 TTTTTTTTA
+537 
-546 KSTTTTTT
+546 
-554 TTTTAKPTTTT
+554 TTTT

-600 TDVQYEKTY
+600 TDVQYGKTY

-638 VLGGWAVQMDYG
+638 ALGGWAVQMDYG

-661 FKITDPQDV
+661 FKITNPQDV

>member
-1 MYTKKKGLAALLAAV
+1 MYTKKKGLAALIAAV
-16 TGLSSLAVGTVSAT
+16 TGLSSLAVGTVSAA
-30 PAAAEDTEAVK
+30 PAAAGDTEAVK

-91 QTVSYDDNN
+91 QSVSYDDNN

-152 LSNYNDG
+152 LSNYNDS

-189 DAYTRADWLG
+189 DAYIRADWLS

-205 WNSTQEEKDQ
+205 WGSTQEEKDR

-290 TNPKPVTTT
+290 TDPKPVTTT
-299 TTTQPAVTTTTTT
+299 TTTQPAVTTTTTTT

-383 LGGAFVLGNWT
+383 LGGAFVLGNWEKSQT
-394 KNQPYSASDLNGNT
+394 YSASDLNGNT
-408 LTFPIDMTDIEQKTF
+408 LTFPIDMTGLWQKTF

-466 TTTTAKPTTTTTTTA
+466 TTTTTA
-481 KPTTTTTTTTTTT
+481 

-546 KSTTTTTT
+546 K
-554 TTTTAKPTTTT
+554 
-565 TTTTTTAKPVTTTKA
+565 PVTTTKA

-586 VTTTTASHAKKVVL
+586 VTTTTASHAKKVLL
-600 TDVQYEKTY
+600 TDVQYGKTY

-661 FKITDPQDV
+661 FKITNPQDT
-670 MTVYGYWGNMKL
+670 MTVFGYWGNMKL

>member
-16 TGLSSLAVGTVSAT
+16 TGLSSLAVGTVSAA
-30 PAAAEDTEAVK
+30 PAAAEDAEAVK

-290 TNPKPVTTT
+290 TDPKPVTTT
-299 TTTQPAVTTTTTT
+299 TTTQPAVTTTTTTT

-466 TTTTAKPTTTTTTTA
+466 TTTTAKPTTTTTA
-481 KPTTTTTTTTTTT
+481 KP
-494 KPTTTTT
+494 TTTT

-537 TTTTTTTTA
+537 TTTTTTT
-546 KSTTTTTT
+546 
-554 TTTTAKPTTTT
+554 AKPTT

-661 FKITDPQDV
+661 FKITNPQDV

>member
-1 MYTKKKGLAALLAAV
+1 MYTKKKGLAALIAAV
-16 TGLSSLAVGTVSAT
+16 TGLSSLAVGTVSAA
-30 PAAAEDTEAVK
+30 PAAAGDTEAVK

-91 QTVSYDDNN
+91 QSVSYDDNN

-116 RSGILETIQGTWY
+116 RSGILETIQATWY

-205 WNSTQEEKDQ
+205 WGSTQEEKDQ

-312 TTKATTKPITTTST
+312 TTTKATTKPITTTST

-383 LGGAFVLGNWT
+383 LGGAFVLGNWEKSQT
-394 KNQPYSASDLNGNT
+394 YSASDLNGNT
-408 LTFPIDMTDIEQKTF
+408 LTFPIDMTGLWQKTF

-466 TTTTAKPTTTTTTTA
+466 TTTTAKPTTTTTTT
-481 KPTTTTTTTTTTT
+481 
-494 KPTTTTT
+494 
-501 TTTTTAKPTT
+501 TTTAKP
-511 TTTTTTTT
+511 
-519 AKPTTTTTTTTT
+519 
-531 TAKPTT
+531 
-537 TTTTTTTTA
+537 
-546 KSTTTTTT
+546 TTTTTT

-586 VTTTTASHAKKVVL
+586 VTTTTTSHAKKVVL
-600 TDVQYEKTY
+600 TDVQYGKTY
-609 SLADYHPSDIKE
+609 SLEDYHPSDIKE

-661 FKITDPQDV
+661 FKITNPQDT
-670 MTVYGYWGNMKL
+670 MTVFGYWGNMKL

>member
-16 TGLSSLAVGTVSAT
+16 TGLSSLAVGTVSAA

-565 TTTTTTAKPVTTTKA
+565 TTTTTTAKPTTTTTT

-586 VTTTTASHAKKVVL
+586 ITTTTASHAKKVVL

-632 GFGGKL
+632 GFGGEL
-638 VLGGWAVQMDYG
+638 VLGNWAVKMGYNA
-650 VADMKDDKTIT
+650 ADIKNDKTIT
-661 FKITDPQDV
+661 FKITDPQNV
-670 MTVYGYWGNMKL
+670 MMVRNYWGNMKL

>member
-1 MYTKKKGLAALLAAV
+1 MYTKKKGLAVLIAAV
-16 TGLSSLAVGTVSAT
+16 TGLSSLAVGTVSAA
-30 PAAAEDTEAVK
+30 PAAAGDTEAVK

-76 VGPKGSN
+76 VGPKGGN

-91 QTVSYDDNN
+91 QSVSYDDNN

-116 RSGILETIQGTWY
+116 RSGILETIQATWY

-205 WNSTQEEKDQ
+205 WGSTQEEKDR

-278 AGLLNDFFQSKG
+278 AGLLNDFFQNHG

-312 TTKATTKPITTTST
+312 TTT
-326 AKTTTTTKATTTT
+326 AKTTTTQPATTKPTTTTSTTKATTTT
-339 TAATVPAGATAIH
+339 TAATVPAGTTAIH

-359 ESYSLANYPDAT
+359 ESYSLANYPNAT

-408 LTFPIDMTDIEQKTF
+408 LTFPIDMTDVKQKTF

-430 NDDVQLEDVT
+430 GDDVQLEDVT

-466 TTTTAKPTTTTTTTA
+466 TTTTAKPTTTTTTT
-481 KPTTTTTTTTTTT
+481 TTTA
-494 KPTTTTT
+494 KLTTTTT

-546 KSTTTTTT
+546 K
-554 TTTTAKPTTTT
+554 PTT
-565 TTTTTTAKPVTTTKA
+565 TTTKA

-638 VLGGWAVQMDYG
+638 VLGGGAVQMDYG

-661 FKITDPQDV
+661 FKITNPQDV

>member
-16 TGLSSLAVGTVSAT
+16 TGLSSLAVGTVSAA
-30 PAAAEDTEAVK
+30 PAAAENAEAVK

-91 QTVSYDDNN
+91 QSVSYDDNN

-205 WNSTQEEKDQ
+205 WGSTQEEKDQ

-290 TNPKPVTTT
+290 TDPKPVTTT
-299 TTTQPAVTTTTTT
+299 TTTQPAVTTTTTTT

-359 ESYSLANYPDAT
+359 ESYSLANYPNAT

-430 NDDVQLEDVT
+430 SNDVQLEDVT

-456 TAKPTTTTTT
+456 TA
-466 TTTTAKPTTTTTTTA
+466 
-481 KPTTTTTTTTTTT
+481 

-546 KSTTTTTT
+546 QPTTTTTT

-565 TTTTTTAKPVTTTKA
+565 TTTTTTAKPTTTTTTTTTTAKPTTTTTKA

-621 IVLQLD
+621 IVLHLD

-661 FKITDPQDV
+661 FKITNPQDV

>member
-16 TGLSSLAVGTVSAT
+16 TGLSSLAVGTVSAA
-30 PAAAEDTEAVK
+30 PAAAGDTEAVK

-167 VNVILQDLDADSTV
+167 VNVILQDLNADSTV

-205 WNSTQEEKDQ
+205 WGSTQEEKDQ

-278 AGLLNDFFQSKG
+278 AGLLNDFFQNHG

-312 TTKATTKPITTTST
+312 TTT
-326 AKTTTTTKATTTT
+326 AKTTTTQPATTKPTTTTSTTKATTTT
-339 TAATVPAGATAIH
+339 TAVTVPDGATAIH
-352 LTDVKKG
+352 LTGVKKG

-371 AISFTLSGNLQY
+371 AISFTLSGNLQH
-383 LGGAFVLGNWT
+383 LIGAFVLGNWT
-394 KNQPYSASDLNGNT
+394 KNQPYNESNLNGNT

-430 NDDVQLEDVT
+430 GDDVQLEDVT

-456 TAKPTTTTTT
+456 TA
-466 TTTTAKPTTTTTTTA
+466 
-481 KPTTTTTTTTTTT
+481 

-537 TTTTTTTTA
+537 TTTTTTT
-546 KSTTTTTT
+546 
-554 TTTTAKPTTTT
+554 
-565 TTTTTTAKPVTTTKA
+565 AKPVTTTKA

-609 SLADYHPSDIKE
+609 SLANYHPSDIKE

-627 GEVGY
+627 GKVGY

-638 VLGGWAVQMDYG
+638 VLGSWAVQMDYG

-661 FKITDPQDV
+661 FKITNPQDV

>member
-1 MYTKKKGLAALLAAV
+1 MYTKKKGLAALIAAV
-16 TGLSSLAVGTVSAT
+16 TGLSSLAVGTVSAA
-30 PAAAEDTEAVK
+30 PAAAENEEAVK

-76 VGPKGSN
+76 VGPKGGN

-91 QTVSYDDNN
+91 QSVSYDDNN

-116 RSGILETIQGTWY
+116 RSGILETIQATWY

-205 WNSTQEEKDQ
+205 WGSTQEEKDR

-278 AGLLNDFFQSKG
+278 AGLLNDFFQNNG

-299 TTTQPAVTTTTTT
+299 TTTQPAVTTTTTTT

-339 TAATVPAGATAIH
+339 TAVTVPDGATEIH
-352 LTDVKKG
+352 LTGVKKG

-371 AISFTLSGNLQY
+371 AISFTFSGNLQY
-383 LGGAFVLGNWT
+383 IGGAFVLGNWT
-394 KNQPYSASDLNGNT
+394 KNQSYNANDLNGNT
-408 LTFPIDMTDIEQKTF
+408 LTFSIDMTDIEQKTF
-423 TFFRWND
+423 TFFRWNGG
-430 NDDVQLEDVT
+430 DDIQIEDVT

-447 ATTTKVTTT
+447 ATTPEVTTT

-466 TTTTAKPTTTTTTTA
+466 TTTTAKPTT
-481 KPTTTTTTTTTTT
+481 
-494 KPTTTTT
+494 
-501 TTTTTAKPTT
+501 
-511 TTTTTTTT
+511 
-519 AKPTTTTTTTTT
+519 
-531 TAKPTT
+531 
-537 TTTTTTTTA
+537 
-546 KSTTTTTT
+546 
-554 TTTTAKPTTTT
+554 
-565 TTTTTTAKPVTTTKA
+565 TTTKA

-661 FKITDPQDV
+661 FKITNPQDV

>member
-16 TGLSSLAVGTVSAT
+16 TGLSSLAVGTVSAA
-30 PAAAEDTEAVK
+30 PAAAGDTEAVK

-91 QTVSYDDNN
+91 QSVSYDDNN

-205 WNSTQEEKDQ
+205 WGCTQEEKDR

-278 AGLLNDFFQSKG
+278 AGLLNDFFQNHG

-312 TTKATTKPITTTST
+312 TTAKATTTQPATTKPTTTTST
-326 AKTTTTTKATTTT
+326 AKTTTKATTTT
-339 TAATVPAGATAIH
+339 TAVTVPVGATEIH
-352 LTDVKKG
+352 LTGVKAG
-359 ESYSLANYPDAT
+359 ESYSLADYPNAT
-371 AISFTLSGNLQY
+371 AISFTFSGNLQY
-383 LGGAFVLGNWT
+383 IGGAFVLGNWT
-394 KNQPYSASDLNGNT
+394 KNQSYNASDLNGNT
-408 LTFPIDMTDIEQKTF
+408 LTFPIDMTGIEQKTF
-423 TFFRWND
+423 TFFRWNGG
-430 NDDVQLEDVT
+430 DDIQIKDVT

-447 ATTTKVTTT
+447 ATTPEVTTT

-466 TTTTAKPTTTTTTTA
+466 TTTA
-481 KPTTTTTTTTTTT
+481 

-546 KSTTTTTT
+546 K
-554 TTTTAKPTTTT
+554 PTTTT
-565 TTTTTTAKPVTTTKA
+565 TKPTTTTTKA

-586 VTTTTASHAKKVVL
+586 VTTTTTSDEKKVVL
-600 TDVQYEKTY
+600 TDVKYGSAY

-627 GEVGY
+627 GETGY

-638 VLGGWAVQMDYG
+638 VLGSWAVQMDYG
-650 VADMKDDKTIT
+650 AADMKDDKTIT
-661 FKITDPQDV
+661 FKITNPQDT
-670 MTVYGYWGNMKL
+670 MTVFGYWGNMKL

>member
-16 TGLSSLAVGTVSAT
+16 TGLSSLAVGTVSAA
-30 PAAAEDTEAVK
+30 PAAAGDTEAVK

-91 QTVSYDDNN
+91 QSVSYDDNN

-290 TNPKPVTTT
+290 TDPKPVTTT
-299 TTTQPAVTTTTTT
+299 TTTQPAVTTTTTTT

-408 LTFPIDMTDIEQKTF
+408 LTFPIDMTDVKQKTF

-430 NDDVQLEDVT
+430 GDDVQLEDVT

-466 TTTTAKPTTTTTTTA
+466 TTTTAKPATTTTTTTTTA
-481 KPTTTTTTTTTTT
+481 KPTTTTTTTTTTA
-494 KPTTTTT
+494 KPTTTT

-537 TTTTTTTTA
+537 TTTTTTT
-546 KSTTTTTT
+546 
-554 TTTTAKPTTTT
+554 AKPTT

-586 VTTTTASHAKKVVL
+586 ITTTTASHAKKVVL

-661 FKITDPQDV
+661 FKITNPQDV

>member
-16 TGLSSLAVGTVSAT
+16 TGLSSLAVGTVSAA

-129 NGQNMIAAY
+129 NGKNMISAY

-205 WNSTQEEKDQ
+205 WGCTQEEKDR
-215 LMETVTGCIDTYNT
+215 LMETVTGCIDKYNT

-290 TNPKPVTTT
+290 TDPKPVTTT

-394 KNQPYSASDLNGNT
+394 KNQPYNASDLNGNT

-430 NDDVQLEDVT
+430 NDDVQIEDVT

-447 ATTTKVTTT
+447 VTTTEATTT
-456 TAKPTTTTTT
+456 TAKP
-466 TTTTAKPTTTTTTTA
+466 
-481 KPTTTTTTTTTTT
+481 
-494 KPTTTTT
+494 TTTT

-546 KSTTTTTT
+546 K
-554 TTTTAKPTTTT
+554 PTTTT
-565 TTTTTTAKPVTTTKA
+565 TKPTTTTTKA

-586 VTTTTASHAKKVVL
+586 VTTTTTSDEKKVVL
-600 TDVQYEKTY
+600 TDVKYGSAY

-627 GEVGY
+627 GETGY

-638 VLGGWAVQMDYG
+638 VLGSWAVQMDYG
-650 VADMKDDKTIT
+650 AADMKDDKTIT
-661 FKITDPQDV
+661 FKITNPQDT
-670 MTVYGYWGNMKL
+670 MTVFGYWGNMKL

>member
-1 MYTKKKGLAALLAAV
+1 MYTKKKGLAVLIAAV
-16 TGLSSLAVGTVSAT
+16 TGLSSLAVGTVSAA
-30 PAAAEDTEAVK
+30 PAAAENAEAVK

-91 QTVSYDDNN
+91 QSVSYDDNN

-205 WNSTQEEKDQ
+205 WGSTQEEKDQ

-278 AGLLNDFFQSKG
+278 AGLLNDFFQNHG

-312 TTKATTKPITTTST
+312 TTT
-326 AKTTTTTKATTTT
+326 AKTTTTQPATTKPTTTTSTTKATTTT

-359 ESYSLANYPDAT
+359 ESYSLANYPNAT

-394 KNQPYSASDLNGNT
+394 KNQSYNANDLNGNT

-423 TFFRWND
+423 TFFRWNGG
-430 NDDVQLEDVT
+430 DDIQIEDVT

-466 TTTTAKPTTTTTTTA
+466 TTTA
-481 KPTTTTTTTTTTT
+481 

-546 KSTTTTTT
+546 K
-554 TTTTAKPTTTT
+554 PTT
-565 TTTTTTAKPVTTTKA
+565 TTTKA

-600 TDVQYEKTY
+600 TDVQYDKTY
-609 SLADYHPSDIKE
+609 SLEDYHPSDIKE

-661 FKITDPQDV
+661 FKITNPQDV

>member
-1 MYTKKKGLAALLAAV
+1 MYTKKKGLAALIAAV
-16 TGLSSLAVGTVSAT
+16 TGLSSLAVGTVSAA
-30 PAAAEDTEAVK
+30 PAAAENEEAVK

-76 VGPKGSN
+76 VGPKGGN

-91 QTVSYDDNN
+91 QSVSYDDNN

-116 RSGILETIQGTWY
+116 RSGILETIQATWY

-205 WNSTQEEKDQ
+205 WGSTQEEKDQ

-278 AGLLNDFFQSKG
+278 AELLNDFFQNHG

-299 TTTQPAVTTTTTT
+299 TTTQPAVTTTTTTT

-359 ESYSLANYPDAT
+359 ESYSLANYPNAT

-430 NDDVQLEDVT
+430 SNDVQLEDVT

-456 TAKPTTTTTT
+456 TA
-466 TTTTAKPTTTTTTTA
+466 
-481 KPTTTTTTTTTTT
+481 

-546 KSTTTTTT
+546 K
-554 TTTTAKPTTTT
+554 PTT
-565 TTTTTTAKPVTTTKA
+565 TTTKA

-600 TDVQYEKTY
+600 TDVQYDKTY
-609 SLADYHPSDIKE
+609 SLEDYHPSDIKE

-661 FKITDPQDV
+661 FKITNPQDV

-682 KSVTLVY
+682 KSVALVY

>member
-1 MYTKKKGLAALLAAV
+1 MYTKKKGLAALIAAV
-16 TGLSSLAVGTVSAT
+16 TGLSSLAVGTVSAA
-30 PAAAEDTEAVK
+30 PAAAENEEAVK

-76 VGPKGSN
+76 VGPKGGN

-91 QTVSYDDNN
+91 QSVSYDDNN

-116 RSGILETIQGTWY
+116 RSGILETIQATWY

-205 WNSTQEEKDQ
+205 WGSTQEEKDR

-229 SIYNLVLKMQSEGK
+229 SIYNLVLKMQSESK

-278 AGLLNDFFQSKG
+278 AGLLNDFFQNNG

-299 TTTQPAVTTTTTT
+299 TTTQPAVTTTTTTT

-339 TAATVPAGATAIH
+339 TAVTVPDGATEIH
-352 LTDVKKG
+352 LTGVKKG

-371 AISFTLSGNLQY
+371 AISFTFSGNLQY
-383 LGGAFVLGNWT
+383 IGGAFVLGNWT
-394 KNQPYSASDLNGNT
+394 KNQSYNANDLNGNT

-423 TFFRWND
+423 TFFRWNGG
-430 NDDVQLEDVT
+430 DDIQIEDVT

-447 ATTTKVTTT
+447 ATTPEVTTT

-466 TTTTAKPTTTTTTTA
+466 TTTTAKPTT
-481 KPTTTTTTTTTTT
+481 
-494 KPTTTTT
+494 
-501 TTTTTAKPTT
+501 
-511 TTTTTTTT
+511 
-519 AKPTTTTTTTTT
+519 
-531 TAKPTT
+531 
-537 TTTTTTTTA
+537 
-546 KSTTTTTT
+546 
-554 TTTTAKPTTTT
+554 
-565 TTTTTTAKPVTTTKA
+565 TTTKA

-661 FKITDPQDV
+661 FKITNPQDV